1 MSEMMS
7 NTSIY
12 SDTAIIGGDRMKKLK
27 YIAALLLMFMVSF
40 VGGCVG
46 ADAKT
51 AEADEP
57 DRFVVIERQ
66 CANYGANYDV
76 FVDSKTGVN
85 YLFVKSGYG
94 GGLTVLVDAE
104 GKPLVDRGE

>member
-1 MSEMMS
+1 MMS

-27 YIAALLLMFMVSF
+27 YIAALLLVFMVSF

-51 AEADEP
+51 KETINKID
-57 DRFVVIERQ
+57 
-66 CANYGANYDV
+66 
-76 FVDSKTGVN
+76 
-85 YLFVKSGYG
+85 LLLWSGI
-94 GGLTVLVDAE
+94 
-104 GKPLVDRGE
+104 